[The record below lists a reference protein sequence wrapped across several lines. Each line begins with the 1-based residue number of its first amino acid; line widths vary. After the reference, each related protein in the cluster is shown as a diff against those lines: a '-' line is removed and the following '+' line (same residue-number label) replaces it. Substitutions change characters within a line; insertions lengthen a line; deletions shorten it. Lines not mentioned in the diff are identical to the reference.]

1 MAENI
6 SKKIIDKA
14 FCNAYYVPNIKNPLI
29 KKSFKISLIIV
40 ISFYRKIIFFIKKL
54 FIKLIL
60 TFMKSSNNK
69 CSFIK
74 IKNIDF
80 ENKAEELKKNG
91 WCYIE
96 NFLDDQSYENIKK
109 NWPKDIFFK
118 FKNNPIK
125 FYYIGLEYLS
135 VLPKKYLDHDK
146 KIISLHPY
154 LRDYYNYIISDM
166 FSVFIDKLVNGKLVN
181 DKLNFECYSIA
192 CSSAWPKSFLAP
204 HIDTVSIDND
214 INKIL
219 NCIHFIDGNDDDV
232 EFSGGTGIYEDN
244 EFKKKIFIPKSLK
257 NSLLIYNSKK
267 FFYHGFDVMK
277 KKNHRKSVMFQFFK
291 KD

>member
-14 FCNAYYVPNIKNPLI
+14 FCNAYYVPNFKNILI
-29 KKSFKISLIIV
+29 KKIFKVLLI
-40 ISFYRKIIFFIKKL
+40 KIISIYRVIISFIKKL
-54 FIKLIL
+54 FLKLFL
-60 TFMKSSNNK
+60 TFMKSNNSK
-69 CSFIK
+69 SSVIT

-80 ENKAEELKKNG
+80 ENKSEELKRNG

-96 NFLDDQSYENIKK
+96 NFLDDDSYENIKK

-135 VLPKKYLDHDK
+135 FLPEKYLDYDK
-146 KIISLHPY
+146 KIISLYPY
-154 LRDYYNYIISDM
+154 LRDYYNYILSNEL
-166 FSVFIDKLVNGKLVN
+166 SVFINKLVNE
-181 DKLNFECYSIA
+181 KLNFECHSIA

-204 HIDTVSIDND
+204 HIDTISIDND
-214 INKIL
+214 IDKTL
-219 NCIHFIDGNDDDV
+219 NCIHFIDGNNDDV
-232 EFSGGTGIYEDN
+232 EFSGATGIYEDN

-267 FFYHGFDVMK
+267 NFYHGFDIMK
-277 KKNHRKSVMFQFFK
+277 KKNYRKSVMFQFFK

>member
-1 MAENI
+1 MAEII
-6 SKKIIDKA
+6 SQKIIDKA
-14 FCNAYYVPNIKNPLI
+14 FCNAYYVPNFKNILI
-29 KKSFKISLIIV
+29 KKIFKVLLTKIISIYRVI
-40 ISFYRKIIFFIKKL
+40 ISFIEKL
-54 FIKLIL
+54 FLKLFL
-60 TFMKSSNNK
+60 TFMKSNNSK
-69 CSFIK
+69 SSVIT

-80 ENKAEELKKNG
+80 ENKSEELKKNG

-96 NFLDDQSYENIKK
+96 NFLDDDSYENIKK

-135 VLPKKYLDHDK
+135 FLPEKYLDYDK
-146 KIISLHPY
+146 KIISLYPY
-154 LRDYYNYIISDM
+154 LRDYYNYILSNEL
-166 FSVFIDKLVNGKLVN
+166 SVFINKLVN
-181 DKLNFECYSIA
+181 DKLNFECHSIA

-204 HIDTVSIDND
+204 HIDTISIDND
-214 INKIL
+214 INKTL
-219 NCIHFIDGNDDDV
+219 NCIHFIDGNNDDV
-232 EFSGGTGIYEDN
+232 EFSGATGIYEDN

-267 FFYHGFDVMK
+267 NFYHGFDIMK
-277 KKNHRKSVMFQFFK
+277 KKNYRKSVMFQFFK